1 MKPSEITYKSVQ
13 SKIDQN
19 QVQTKNP
26 RKWTYI
32 GTYGRRLRIKVNINP
47 VMTLKYASYDL
58 LLMILT
64 NPDPFMNQVWSKSCQ
79 ISHLNFSVFVLQ
91 RFNPSLTTIPHHSI
105 ISRLANGHFES
116 FFVNLMISI
125 DQLAII
131 LVEHR
136 FTISRSQV
144 SQGRMLKLINR

>member
-64 NPDPFMNQVWSKSCQ
+64 NPDPFMNQVWSKFDE
-79 ISHLNFSVFVLQ
+79 ISHLNFSVFALQ
-91 RFNPSLTTIPHHSI
+91 RF
-105 ISRLANGHFES
+105 
-116 FFVNLMISI
+116 
-125 DQLAII
+125 
-131 LVEHR
+131 
-136 FTISRSQV
+136 
-144 SQGRMLKLINR
+144 

>member
-58 LLMILT
+58 WLMILT
-64 NPDPFMNQVWSKSCQ
+64 KPGLFMSQDWSKSHQ
-79 ISHLNFSVFVLQ
+79 ISHLNFSVFLSYSV
-91 RFNPSLTTIPHHSI
+91 F
-105 ISRLANGHFES
+105 
-116 FFVNLMISI
+116 
-125 DQLAII
+125 
-131 LVEHR
+131 
-136 FTISRSQV
+136 
-144 SQGRMLKLINR
+144 